1 MSKPSLLHRA
11 KLAWRVF
18 NQGIPWGSMVK
29 AAGSSAG
36 GGAAL
41 SWDTNPVWHTSDYQ
55 SYAEEGF
62 GKNSIIYS
70 AIMYKVR
77 SKMSAP
83 LAAYT
88 GDINNPE
95 PAEADHPLQMLVSR
109 PNPYQSS
116 VQFHALNEIYFNLGN
131 SYVLFKRPL
140 KGGLPEA
147 MYALRPDRV
156 FIIPDKGAGDDQIV
170 RGIKGYLYVPEG
182 KTMRHGV
189 PILPEDMMHTK
200 LPNALDPME
209 GMGYGMPPMCIAQ
222 STDVDNDVTRFLKLF
237 FQNGAIPPAVL
248 TFTTPLDDE
257 VVDQVRERWMQ
268 LYGGVDNWTEIGVL
282 DRGGSYQRVG
292 MNFNEMGFEA
302 LDERNESRILGPLG
316 VPPILIGTRVG
327 LQRSTYSNYREA
339 RLAYWEDTAIPEQT
353 LFEKGYQY
361 YLQSEDD
368 AFVMFDRTRV
378 PALQKDMPKLVGAA
392 YVLWKMGATAN
403 QAVRAVGLSIRDI
416 PGGDISYIPTGL
428 LPAGAMPEEEDR
440 DQEGAPSAEDETRK
454 RGVKHQAARIE
465 LPCPICGAKEVDS
478 YADHGGLCV
487 CPDCH
492 CTFDPSVKRRRKLP
506 NER

>member
-11 KLAWRVF
+11 KLAWRIF
-18 NQGIPWGSMVK
+18 NDGIPWGPIVK
-29 AAGSSAG
+29 AAGSSSG
-36 GGAAL
+36 GGML
-41 SWDTNPVWHTSDYQ
+41 TWDTNPDWHTSDYH

-62 GKNSIIYS
+62 SKNSIIYS
-70 AIMYKVR
+70 ALMYKVR

-83 LAAYT
+83 LAAYG

-95 PAEADHPLQMLVSR
+95 PLEVDHPLSKLVAR
-109 PNPYQSS
+109 PNPFQSS

-140 KGGLPEA
+140 KGGLPES

-156 FIIPDKGAGDDQIV
+156 FIIPDKSPLDHENPV
-170 RGIKGYLYVPEG
+170 RGIKGYLYVPSG
-182 KTMRHGV
+182 KSMRDGI

-200 LPNALDPME
+200 LPNPLDTWE
-209 GMGYGMPPMCIAQ
+209 GMGYGSPPTSIAQ
-222 STDVDNDVTRFLKLF
+222 SLDVDNDVTRFLKLF

-248 TFTTPLDDE
+248 TFNVPLDDE
-257 VVDQVRERWMQ
+257 TVDIVRERWMQ

-282 DRGGSYQRVG
+282 DRGGTYQRVG

-316 VPPILIGTRVG
+316 VPPILIGTRTG

-361 YLQSEDD
+361 YLQTEDGG
-368 AFVMFDRTRV
+368 FVMFDRTRV

-392 YVLWKMGATAN
+392 FVLWKMGATAN

-416 PGGDISYIPTGL
+416 PGGDISYVPSGV
-428 LPAGAMPEEEDR
+428 LPAGAMPREEER
-440 DQEGAPSAEDETRK
+440 DNDGAANAEDETRK
-454 RGVKHQAARIE
+454 RGRKHHAVRLKI
-465 LPCPICGAKEVDS
+465 PCPVCGGKEVDS
-478 YADHGGLCV
+478 YLDHGGLCV
-487 CPDCH
+487 CPDCR
-492 CTFDPSVKRRRKLP
+492 CTFDPSIKRLKSANGR
-506 NER
+506 